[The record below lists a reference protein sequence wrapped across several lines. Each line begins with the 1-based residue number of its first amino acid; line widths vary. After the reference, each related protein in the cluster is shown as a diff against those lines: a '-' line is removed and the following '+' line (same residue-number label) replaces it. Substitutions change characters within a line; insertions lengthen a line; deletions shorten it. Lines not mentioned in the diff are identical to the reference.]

1 MKLLLDEN
9 LPKRLKND
17 FSGYQVATVR
27 EMKWNGVK
35 DAELISLLKKNDFA
49 ALLTFD
55 KNIRYQQ
62 NFKKSSVAVLILM
75 ARNNSYEEL
84 TKLSPLIR
92 RVLSGRKLRS
102 GPVAIYE
109 GMQV

>member
-9 LPKRLKND
+9 LPKKLKLD
-17 FSGYQVATVR
+17 FLDDEVRTVR
-27 EMKWNGVK
+27 EMGWNGLK
-35 DAELISLLKKNDFA
+35 DVELLSKAANAGFQ

-62 NFKKSSVAVLILM
+62 NFSKSTMAVFILI
-75 ARNNSYEEL
+75 AANNTYMEL

-92 RVLSGRKLRS
+92 TLLKQKLVP
-102 GPVAIYE
+102 GPVAIFKE
-109 GMQV
+109 MGA

>member
-9 LPKRLKND
+9 LPKRLKQDFPEND
-17 FSGYQVATVR
+17 VHTVR
-27 EMKWNGVK
+27 EMGWNGLR
-35 DAELISLLKKNDFA
+35 DAALMSEASKAGFRV
-49 ALLTFD
+49 LLTFD

-62 NFKKSSVAVLILM
+62 NFSKSSIAVFILL
-75 ARNNSYEEL
+75 ARNNTYLEL

-92 RVLSGRKLRS
+92 RLLKQKLRP

-109 GMQV
+109 GMSA